1 MTTAN
6 PFEAMNSGTPAPT
19 LTRVKYRWK
28 VPHLRYKAGDPF
40 PESFGAGIR
49 DTMIQHGR
57 VEAVPTGEPAKSIDA
72 PPADRMMRPRSV
84 RTKAVEGRREGS

>member
-1 MTTAN
+1 MTTVN
-6 PFEAMNSGTPAPT
+6 PYEAMNSGPPAPT
-19 LTRVKYRWK
+19 LAKPVKYRWK

-57 VEAVPTGEPAKSIDA
+57 VEAVPADEKSIDA
-72 PPADRMMRPRSV
+72 PPADRMMR
-84 RTKAVEGRREGS
+84 GRNIKRKGLEI